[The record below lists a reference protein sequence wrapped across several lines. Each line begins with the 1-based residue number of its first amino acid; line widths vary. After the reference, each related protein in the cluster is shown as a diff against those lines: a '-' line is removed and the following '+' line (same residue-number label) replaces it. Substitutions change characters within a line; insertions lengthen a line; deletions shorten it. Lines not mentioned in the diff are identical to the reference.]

1 MAATTAPTW
10 PGSSWV
16 SGASRSAH
24 SYTLTCLPSS
34 VANTRPSV
42 VRRTRGAGTPAAQ
55 AASWNAAAERTSS
68 SSDASNGT
76 FTAHRPSAVS
86 SRHTSPCLPRA
97 TGPSDS
103 RAAPPRPK
111 RRARSIASTRP
122 PHHTRRAGPSRDGA
136 DSRAEP
142 GEAEYRDQVMESAH
156 AAVRGGWLQPVLR
169 ITGAGLL
176 AATASIHLDLYLT
189 GFKNIPT
196 IGWLF
201 LLQIIAGFAVAT
213 LGGYLLSIWVGL
225 FGFSEVR
232 TTAGIV
238 AGIIEVAAFAVLGLF
253 AVMAAR
259 AGSRGPGQG
268 LARMLASVPLARP
281 AIGVLSVVAL
291 VLLFVAVAGAGAP
304 PPSGGSAA
312 LKTGQVG
319 GVTVL
324 TNAKGLTVYTF
335 AADSPGKSNCYGS
348 CAAYWPPVTG
358 SPSAAPGIPG
368 TFSTTTRTDG
378 TKQVTWNGHPLYT
391 YIGDH
396 GPGQASGNNLN
407 INGGLWK
414 EIVVSG

>member
-1 MAATTAPTW
+1 
-10 PGSSWV
+10 
-16 SGASRSAH
+16 
-24 SYTLTCLPSS
+24 
-34 VANTRPSV
+34 
-42 VRRTRGAGTPAAQ
+42 
-55 AASWNAAAERTSS
+55 
-68 SSDASNGT
+68 
-76 FTAHRPSAVS
+76 
-86 SRHTSPCLPRA
+86 
-97 TGPSDS
+97 
-103 RAAPPRPK
+103 
-111 RRARSIASTRP
+111 
-122 PHHTRRAGPSRDGA
+122 
-136 DSRAEP
+136 
-142 GEAEYRDQVMESAH
+142 MESAH

-201 LLQIIAGFAVAT
+201 LLQIIAGFALAVAVLATGNPVAAALGAGFAVAT

-368 TFSTTTRTDG
+368 TFGTTTRTDG